1 MRRFLPL
8 LTALSLCGCADQS
21 TPVQTV
27 TPISGVAMTIPY
39 RILVGKTLSSE
50 AQKEVMLIISDTFN
64 EVDSIYNKYN
74 PDSELSKINRIGA
87 KDVMKISK
95 KMTDIFEAAAV
106 VVSLSEGR
114 FDPTVET
121 LGVLWKE
128 KLEKS
133 LEPTKEEISHLIHS
147 LGWNQIHYA
156 EGQFWKDHSATRID
170 LGGIAKGMC
179 VDNLTER
186 LVEAGYPDVYVEWG
200 GEIRTSGRH
209 PEGRSWTVFISR
221 LGDPNPA
228 HAIAT
233 IELKNQAIATSGDY
247 LQRWSVGNRTY
258 SHIIDPY
265 ASSPIQIG
273 AQRVAS
279 VTVVAPNC
287 TLADALATALMLFPT
302 AEEAKIWAQK
312 LQENNPEIS
321 VWILTRD
328 GERL

>member
-1 MRRFLPL
+1 MRRTITL
-8 LTALSLCGCADQS
+8 LATLLLCSCADQS
-21 TPVQTV
+21 APKQTV

-39 RILVGKTLSSE
+39 RILVGKTLSPE
-50 AQKEVMLIISDTFN
+50 AQKEVMSIISATFS
-64 EVDSIYNKYN
+64 EVDAVYNKYN
-74 PDSELSKINRIGA
+74 PDSELSKINQIGA
-87 KDVMKISK
+87 NDVIKISK
-95 KMTDIFEAAAV
+95 EMTDIFEAAAG

-114 FDPTVET
+114 FDPTIET
-121 LGVLWKE
+121 LGSLWKE

-133 LEPTKEEISHLIHS
+133 SEPTREEISKVLPS

-156 EGQFWKDHSATRID
+156 EGQFWKDHSNTRLD

-200 GEIRTSGRH
+200 GEIRTAGRH

-233 IELKNQAIATSGDY
+233 IELKNQAVATSGDY
-247 LQRWSVGNRTY
+247 LQRWYVGDRTY

-265 ASSPIQIG
+265 ASSPIQVG
-273 AQRVAS
+273 AKRVAS

-287 TLADALATALMLFPT
+287 TLADALATSLMLFPT
-302 AEEAKIWAQK
+302 AEEAKAWAQK
-312 LQENNPEIS
+312 LQESNPEIS
-321 VWILTRD
+321 VWILTR
-328 GERL
+328 EAE